1 MDISRECVLPTIFA
15 RHPAVYIHARVNT
28 FVTYLV
34 EATKT
39 NVCICVCS
47 CLTPSF
53 VVAYYPTLSSG
64 PLTSG
69 SLLRKALAGRSTDS
83 FSLPTLLLLSLALS
97 LSSSLSFSL
106 SLYSSRWFSRISG
119 WTVRAPADASTHR
132 RSPESRAHHFISMI
146 NTLHFM
152 RIILQLPLS
161 RFSLSGMQR
170 QHRAVQQ
177 HVRDSTSPSVIA
189 TAPSRR
195 SSGLLLPHNS
205 QTFSLTL

>member
-97 LSSSLSFSL
+97 LSLSLLLSLSFCL
-106 SLYSSRWFSRISG
+106 
-119 WTVRAPADASTHR
+119 STHPGDSLEFQGGLYEPPR
-132 RSPESRAHHFISMI
+132 MPTHTVGRLKVEH
-146 NTLHFM
+146 
-152 RIILQLPLS
+152 IIL
-161 RFSLSGMQR
+161 
-170 QHRAVQQ
+170 
-177 HVRDSTSPSVIA
+177 SP
-189 TAPSRR
+189 
-195 SSGLLLPHNS
+195 
-205 QTFSLTL
+205 